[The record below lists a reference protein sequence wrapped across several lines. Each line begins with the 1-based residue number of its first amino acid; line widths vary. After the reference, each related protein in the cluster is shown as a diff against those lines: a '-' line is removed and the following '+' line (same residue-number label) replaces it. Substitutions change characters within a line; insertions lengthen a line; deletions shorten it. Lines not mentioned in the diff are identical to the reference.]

1 MMTKKS
7 AAADKERGV
16 LRRVL
21 ALNLLLVAGLGTA
34 GILGDS
40 SGLIA
45 NALDN
50 ASDSAVYAISLL
62 AVARGAVWKVQAAR
76 ASGILLMIF
85 AVGVLFDA
93 YRRYV
98 GDAEPLGALMMGLGG
113 VSALV
118 NLECLRELRQLSGP
132 DVNIRAASTFS
143 ANDAVANVGILVAG
157 GLVAWTGSAWPDL
170 AVGVAIALVAL
181 WGGIEIMRDA
191 GAEASA

>member
-1 MMTKKS
+1 MTQKRATS
-7 AAADKERGV
+7 GERRV

-21 ALNLLLVAGLGTA
+21 GLNLLLVAGLGTA

-40 SGLIA
+40 SGLVA

-50 ASDSAVYAISLL
+50 ASDSAVYVISLL
-62 AVARGAVWKVQAAR
+62 AIARGAEWKVRAAR
-76 ASGILLMIF
+76 ASGILLMVF
-85 AVGVLFDA
+85 AIGVLFDA

-98 GDAEPLGALMMGLGG
+98 GDAEPLGTLMMVLGV
-113 VSALV
+113 VSAAV
-118 NLECLRELRQLSGP
+118 NLECLRELCKLSGP

-143 ANDAVANVGILVAG
+143 ANDAVANLGILVAG
-157 GLVAWTGSAWPDL
+157 ALVAWTGNAWPDL

-191 GAEASA
+191 GTEASG

>member
-1 MMTKKS
+1 MTQ
-7 AAADKERGV
+7 ERATSDG
-16 LRRVL
+16 RRVL
-21 ALNLLLVAGLGTA
+21 IRVLGLNLLLVAGLGTA

-40 SGLIA
+40 SGLVA

-50 ASDSAVYAISLL
+50 ASDSAVYVISLL
-62 AVARGAVWKVQAAR
+62 AIARGAEWKVRAAR
-76 ASGILLMIF
+76 ASGILLMVF

-98 GDAEPLGALMMGLGG
+98 GDAEPLGGLMMALGV
-113 VSALV
+113 VSAAV
-118 NLECLRELRQLSGP
+118 NLECLRELRKLSGP
-132 DVNIRAASTFS
+132 SVNIRAASTFS
-143 ANDAVANVGILVAG
+143 ANDAVANLGILIAG
-157 GLVAWTGSAWPDL
+157 ALVAWTGDAWPDL